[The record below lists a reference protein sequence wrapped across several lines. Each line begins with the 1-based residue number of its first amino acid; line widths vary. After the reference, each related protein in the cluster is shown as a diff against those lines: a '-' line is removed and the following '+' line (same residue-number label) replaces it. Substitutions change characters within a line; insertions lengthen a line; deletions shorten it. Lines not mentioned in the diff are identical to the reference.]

1 VNGAPAL
8 GLKVTA
14 DIKSANPAQAA
25 DSGLAHAYALVA
37 CRWSRHRGGGAFALK
52 MSGFTARRS

>member
-25 DSGLAHAYALVA
+25 DSGLAHAYGRAIEAEAHL
-37 CRWSRHRGGGAFALK
+37 R
-52 MSGFTARRS
+52 